1 MADLIFDVA
10 LLKRFTNSSEVAQ
23 VDISADDVL
32 LIKEASSGAVMKLPL
47 AKLAKFIAE
56 SGTEFFKVAGTTNE
70 YVQTWKNAAS
80 KDWTLGVNASG
91 SYYKNETDNIT
102 VFQISNAGKVG
113 LGASPSEKLTVASGS
128 DEYAVSWT
136 KTSAKK
142 WVLGSYVGGSYV
154 TNATDGRKHIQMLDT
169 GETLIFG
176 NGSEAVGF
184 DSALKATFKGAIK
197 HASSTLLE
205 TSVALSDNGGANTA
219 TLTNAPLAGN
229 PTKWLAI
236 NDNGTIRRIPS
247 W

>member
-10 LLKRFTNSSEVAQ
+10 LLKRFTDSEEVAQ
-23 VDISADDVL
+23 VDISSDDVL
-32 LIKEASSGAVMKLPL
+32 LIKEVSSGKVMKLPL
-47 AKLAKFIAE
+47 AKLASFIAA
-56 SGTEFFKVAGTTNE
+56 SSVGFLKITGTTNE

-91 SYYKNETDNIT
+91 SYYKNETDNVT

-113 LGASPSEKLTVASGS
+113 LGASATEKLTVASGT

-142 WVLGSYVGGSYV
+142 WALGSYVGGSYI
-154 TNATDGRKHIQMLDT
+154 TNATDGRKHIGMLDT

-176 NGSEAVGF
+176 NGSEAVRF
-184 DSALKATFKGAIK
+184 DTSLKATFKGGIK
-197 HASSTLLE
+197 HASNTLLE
-205 TSVALSDNGGANTA
+205 TSVSLSDNGGVNTA
-219 TLTNAPLAGN
+219 TLTNAPLSGN
-229 PTKWLAI
+229 PTKWIAI
-236 NDNGTIRRIPS
+236 NDNGTVRRIPT